1 MSGTA
6 QEKPNPQDFLFPVTE
21 RYLKGKKDGKLYPVD
36 ADENML
42 QYAIACQGGPRKC
55 TGCQE
60 YFTDMAA
67 SSLVCP
73 SCRDRMEV
81 KAFLDAPIEKPGNV
95 IYSLVS
101 GDYGYGLEDFEEL
114 AEDLAEPGQD
124 VCGDA
129 TVWLCRLVNPSPNR
143 PRCLDWDEITADL
156 QPIDADYVEPS
167 NAVAAAIKVLNEAL
181 EKAPPI
187 SYGPHWET
195 RLPIGE
201 EFLKREGIL

>member
-1 MSGTA
+1 MSGSA
-6 QEKPNPQDFLFPVTE
+6 EEKPNPKDFLFPVTK

-42 QYAIACQGGPRKC
+42 KHAIACQGGHRKC

-60 YFTDMAA
+60 YFTTMAA
-67 SSLVCP
+67 IYAACP

-81 KAFLDAPIEKPGNV
+81 KAFLDAPIEKPGSV

-101 GDYGYGLEDFEEL
+101 GDYGYSLEDFEEL
-114 AEDLAEPGQD
+114 AEDLEPGLD
-124 VCGDA
+124 VCDDA

-143 PRCLDWDEITADL
+143 LRCLDWDDITAEL
-156 QPIDADYVEPS
+156 QPGNGDYVEPS

-181 EKAPPI
+181 EKEPPI

-195 RLPIGE
+195 RLPISE
-201 EFLKREGIL
+201 EFLKQEGIV